1 MDDYDTGRFQFRVLL
16 LISCV
21 LAGAVKGEDQLLLP
35 IVDDR
40 GGYSNGLQ
48 TFIVNVEEPEAVE
61 LLSTRELKQWHESF
75 LPNTSLDSGEPS
87 WGSANWE
94 GHGKGVIIWVIDTGI
109 ATDHYSFSDDGMPP
123 PRQSLRVDADLLARS
138 PATIRLLGQE
148 DLIMD
153 QTRPSMTP
161 VMAHMWLALRRG
173 TFTIVPRSLAWR
185 PARLPVWHPMLIC
198 PSTRCATTT
207 GAGKVTYC
215 PA

>member
-75 LPNTSLDSGEPS
+75 LPNTSLDSGEP
-87 WGSANWE
+87 
-94 GHGKGVIIWVIDTGI
+94 
-109 ATDHYSFSDDGMPP
+109 
-123 PRQSLRVDADLLARS
+123 LRVSVDS
-138 PATIRLLGQE
+138 P
-148 DLIMD
+148 
-153 QTRPSMTP
+153 PS
-161 VMAHMWLALRRG
+161 
-173 TFTIVPRSLAWR
+173 
-185 PARLPVWHPMLIC
+185 
-198 PSTRCATTT
+198 
-207 GAGKVTYC
+207 
-215 PA
+215 